1 MISDICLILKNFSL
15 NFDDKFFKLHI
26 LQNKQIEDFIYEN
39 LKNKINVENC
49 LIILNQLFKIA
60 LQEDSGTF
68 IIYL

>member
-15 NFDDKFFKLHI
+15 NFDDEFFKLHI
-26 LQNKQIEDFIYEN
+26 FQNKQIEDFIYEN

-60 LQEDSGTF
+60 L
-68 IIYL
+68 

>member
-60 LQEDSGTF
+60 L
-68 IIYL
+68 

>member
-1 MISDICLILKNFSL
+1 MITDICLILKNFSL

-60 LQEDSGTF
+60 L
-68 IIYL
+68 